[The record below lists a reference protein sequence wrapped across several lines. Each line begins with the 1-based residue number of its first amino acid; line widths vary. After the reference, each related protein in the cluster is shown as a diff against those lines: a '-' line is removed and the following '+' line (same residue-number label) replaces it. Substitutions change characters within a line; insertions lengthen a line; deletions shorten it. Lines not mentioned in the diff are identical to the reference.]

1 MNVVAPGITLQDYNE
16 GKGKPIDPFDGRVKH
31 WILAYAKHL
40 AYEHEQKEHAG
51 IAILILASSIF
62 EPLGGVLPMA
72 KRRRNS
78 EANFCNGF
86 ARAFSEVPGAKDS
99 WQVAERVCD
108 LLRDGLVH

>member
-1 MNVVAPGITLQDYNE
+1 MNGARAIRKRRLSAFPTDGDIRRNCYHSDIMNVVAPGITVQDYNE
-16 GKGKPIDPFDGRVKH
+16 GKGKPIDLFEGRVKH

-51 IAILILASSIF
+51 IAVLNLASSIF

-78 EANFCNGF
+78 EVNFC
-86 ARAFSEVPGAKDS
+86 
-99 WQVAERVCD
+99 
-108 LLRDGLVH
+108 